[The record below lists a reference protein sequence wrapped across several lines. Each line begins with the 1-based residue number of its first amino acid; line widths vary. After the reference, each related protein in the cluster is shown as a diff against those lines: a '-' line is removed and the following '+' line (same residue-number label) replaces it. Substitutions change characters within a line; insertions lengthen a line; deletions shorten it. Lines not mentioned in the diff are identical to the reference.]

1 MKLPPNHV
9 SGVGVV
15 QSTAF
20 GGIGQKLLEKMGW
33 SVGEGLGKRRD
44 GRREAIR
51 VQTKHNTH
59 GVHPPTLPTRHI
71 TLPL

>member
-9 SGVGVV
+9 PGVGVV
-15 QSTAF
+15 QSTAW

-33 SVGEGLGKRRD
+33 SAGEGLGKRRD

-51 VQTKHNTH
+51 VQTKHNTQ
-59 GVHPPTLPTRHI
+59 GVHTHADETSHQSYSS
-71 TLPL
+71 